1 MIIYFV
7 AMKNLLLIV
16 SLCISTA
23 IFSQNKDSAAYFLQK
38 GNEAK
43 QGRLYMIAAQHYKK
57 TLGFDAG
64 NIEALR
70 GLGSVSVEM
79 RRYPDA
85 VQAYGEVIKKEP
97 NDPEA
102 NENLAS
108 LYFWTRRWNDAI
120 TAAKKMKDLKIG
132 KNADYIIGKSYAEL
146 EDYGQAYTYLQA
158 AGKQDTT
165 NADIPYT
172 IARGFVEMS
181 NYRNAAPFFVKA
193 ISLDTSK
200 PRWVYECALNY
211 AAIPDD
217 KTAIKYYLLAAER
230 GYKTDNDYIENLSI
244 SYEGT
249 GQLDKCIELMKKVL
263 EKKPADIA
271 LLNGVAQLLYKT
283 GKYQEA
289 IDYWDKILGYD
300 KQNAKSLYMI
310 GMAYQKKGDKEKGQ
324 QLCDQA
330 IKMDPSL
337 ASLRQQK
344 GDKGL

>member
-1 MIIYFV
+1 
-7 AMKNLLLIV
+7 MKNLVILFLLSFLLGQLPKTQTV
-16 SLCISTA
+16 PL
-23 IFSQNKDSAAYFLQK
+23 IFCKKETRQNRDAYTWWQRSITKKLLQ
-38 GNEAK
+38 
-43 QGRLYMIAAQHYKK
+43 
-57 TLGFDAG
+57 FDAG
-64 NIEALR
+64 NTDAQR
-70 GLGSVSVEM
+70 GLGNVAVEM

-85 VQAYGEVIKKEP
+85 IQAYGEVIKKEP
-97 NDPEA
+97 NDAEA
-102 NENLAS
+102 NENLAN

-120 TAAKKMKDLKIG
+120 TAAKKMKELKIG
-132 KNADYIIGKSYAEL
+132 KNADYIIGKSYSEL

-158 AGKQDTT
+158 AGKQDTA

-193 ISLDTSK
+193 ITLDTSK

-249 GQLDKCIELMKKVL
+249 GQIDKCIELMKKVL

-271 LLNGVAQLLYKT
+271 LLNGIAQLYYKT
-283 GKYQEA
+283 GKYQDA
-289 IDYWDKILGYD
+289 IDNWDKILGFD
-300 KQNAKSLYMI
+300 KQNAKALYMI
-310 GMAYQKKGDKEKGQ
+310 GMAYQKKGDKDKGM